1 MKGKTRNLEKMD
13 VSSPACMAGC
23 RYHVLSQKT
32 ARDFQFSCLT
42 RFIVMSMLMALMV
55 ATVGCLNRVPGVL
68 WEKSLT
74 GEANNKVAQTG
85 RQTSDGG
92 YIIAGFS
99 GRPSDAWLVKVNSS
113 GDLEWENTYG
123 GSNNDGAS
131 EVLQTSDGGY
141 ILSGSTESFG
151 FGFNSL
157 LVRTD
162 SEGNLLW
169 QRGYEAGIGNCSVA
183 ETEEGG
189 FMFVGERLLWPDNK
203 AIAFIVRTDPEGNQL
218 WVKTY
223 GGEDGGGGYD
233 HISPTA
239 DGNYIIS
246 GRKVLKTG
254 GSLPWL
260 VKVNPEGE
268 VIWERTLEGFEAIY
282 ADYVEQTSDGGYI
295 LKTYNYTWLGE
306 LEVSDEQIAK
316 TDAEGNLEWKR
327 GFDWSY
333 KKTSGN
339 LVSVHETED
348 GGYFLACY
356 INEPQGPEDE
366 YRGDV
371 MVAKLNS
378 RGDVAW
384 KKLFKKTDSI
394 FMAQQTSDGGY
405 IVGAHKW
412 DSKRKGELFDI
423 FWLYKLGAK

>member
-1 MKGKTRNLEKMD
+1 MGRAPKL
-13 VSSPACMAGC
+13 A
-23 RYHVLSQKT
+23 
-32 ARDFQFSCLT
+32 
-42 RFIVMSMLMALMV
+42 
-55 ATVGCLNRVPGVL
+55 

-99 GRPSDAWLVKVNSS
+99 GNPSDAWLVKVNSS

-123 GSNNDGAS
+123 GSNNDDAS

-246 GRKVLKTG
+246 GRKVSKEG
-254 GSLPWL
+254 GALPWL

-268 VIWERTLEGFEAIY
+268 VIWERTLEGLGGY
-282 ADYVEQTSDGGYI
+282 GDYVEQTSDGGYI
-295 LKTYNYTWLGE
+295 LITEFLRRFENYYHLLDDGQ
-306 LEVSDEQIAK
+306 VAK

-327 GFDWSY
+327 DFDWDWEE
-333 KKTSGN
+333 TSGD

-356 INEPQGPEDE
+356 INEPQGTEDE
-366 YRGDV
+366 YRGDI

-384 KKLFKKTDSI
+384 EKLFKKTYSV

-405 IVGAHKW
+405 IVGADKW
-412 DSKRKGELFDI
+412 DSKRKGELFEM